1 MRWPTPF
8 GKPLEEMF
16 RPTPGRCKCTVHKEQ
31 WRTLFAFAR
40 VTANDFK
47 GECFRQFNTSD
58 EILYGFD
65 ARIADA
71 CGNVFLRAYCQ
82 GNGTGID
89 ARSSGS
95 NL

>member
-16 RPTPGRCKCTVHKEQ
+16 RPTPGRRKCTVHKEQ
-31 WRTLFAFAR
+31 WCTLFAFAR
-40 VTANDFK
+40 VAANNFK

-71 CGNVFLRAYCQ
+71 CGDVFLRTYRQ
-82 GNGTGID
+82 RNGTGID
-89 ARSSGS
+89 TGSGGS